1 MSREIPRPVKDEAF
15 KLWLGGYSY
24 RKIRDKAGMSLGA
37 INQMVAEARAKIPN
51 LDELR
56 QLNIVLSKSGA
67 SVYDAVRGSKL
78 LEMLNQCGVGLD
90 TLHAYIGLCGKISA
104 ERGIEAQS
112 FVDAGMRLISLEAKT
127 GKSYEQ
133 VLKDFE
139 EKRKQVEGLEA
150 RAKNAQ
156 GQVQELVERRAQ
168 LEKEIREAEE
178 RLKLTLQRL
187 NQAMSAN
194 ERLQRLGLE
203 KVSRLAKFIE
213 SFEVLKFDVE
223 IVRKLA
229 EWRTALADMRIN
241 PDMLGQFVKE
251 KGPLEIQLRNLRAE
265 AKRLKGEVEMLE
277 KRRTKLS
284 ESNSSLF
291 YLSKI
296 LESKRTSLPCK
307 RCGWPIPIILDKKE
321 NYVNLINQG
330 FGLSVSC
337 PNCRQ
342 QNWFDPREVILS
354 VGWAVLPA

>member
-1 MSREIPRPVKDEAF
+1 MSRKIPTATKDAAL
-15 KLWLGGYSY
+15 KLWLEGYAY
-24 RKIRDKAGMSLGA
+24 RQIHSRTGMSLGA
-37 INQMVAEARAKIPN
+37 INQMVGEARAKIPS
-51 LDELR
+51 LEELR

-78 LEMLNQCGVGLD
+78 LEVLNQFGVGLD
-90 TLHAYIGLCGKISA
+90 TLHAYIELCGKISA
-104 ERGIEAQS
+104 ERGIEAES
-112 FVDAGMRLISLEAKT
+112 FVEAGMRLISLEAKT

-139 EKRKQVEGLEA
+139 EKQKQVEGLGT

-156 GQVQELVERRAQ
+156 RQIQELVERKAQ

-178 RLKLTLQRL
+178 RLKLTLQKL
-187 NQAMSAN
+187 NQAINTN
-194 ERLQRLGLE
+194 ERLQRLSLE
-203 KVSRLAKFIE
+203 KVSQLAKFIE
-213 SFEVLKFDVE
+213 SFEALRFDVE

-229 EWRTALADMRIN
+229 EWKTALADMGIN
-241 PDMLGQFVKE
+241 PDTLGKFVKE

-277 KRRTKLS
+277 KWRTKLS

-321 NYVNLINQG
+321 NYVRLINQG

-354 VGWAVLPA
+354 VGWAILPA